1 MVAGSGKLHQGTW
14 GFFIRKGHVPSFW
27 HCNSLKTQSFYLK
40 KPLASQSTFPVR
52 TAYRWIFLWISHSC
66 EILPVRYHGI
76 RYHSVCT
83 LMCLGHKH
91 SSLSGPT
98 SITENSRGQNALLEN
113 TTLNI
118 RACSSASLETFVIK
132 SELWNPLSLIRN
144 PKENDI
150 AKNNF

>member
-1 MVAGSGKLHQGTW
+1 
-14 GFFIRKGHVPSFW
+14 
-27 HCNSLKTQSFYLK
+27 
-40 KPLASQSTFPVR
+40 
-52 TAYRWIFLWISHSC
+52 
-66 EILPVRYHGI
+66 
-76 RYHSVCT
+76 
-83 LMCLGHKH
+83 MCLGHKH

-118 RACSSASLETFVIK
+118 RVCSSASLETFVIK
-132 SELWNPLSLIRN
+132 SELWNPLSLIHN